1 MTPSRAGRT
10 FRRMTPNLDMSL
22 LQTRATFGA
31 RVGRPVVHAGVVALP
46 TALAFTPA
54 NLAALEAAWRFEREA
69 PAEESRR

>member
-1 MTPSRAGRT
+1 
-10 FRRMTPNLDMSL
+10 MTPNLDMSL

-54 NLAALEAAWRFEREA
+54 NLAALEAAWRFERPVHSED
-69 PAEESRR
+69 PRR